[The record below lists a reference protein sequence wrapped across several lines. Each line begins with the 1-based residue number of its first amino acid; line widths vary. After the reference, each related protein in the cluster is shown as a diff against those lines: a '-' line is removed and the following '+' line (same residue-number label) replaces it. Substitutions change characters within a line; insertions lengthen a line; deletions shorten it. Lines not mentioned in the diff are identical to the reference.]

1 MARLRVPDVIVAVM
15 PFLPVEVDAG
25 AGDVVV
31 RVSGL
36 GVGLARAEEAKFR
49 DRWEETDALLGSGG
63 AGGGE

>member
-1 MARLRVPDVIVAVM
+1 M